1 MKAFGYSGSTFT
13 YHTICRQNTMHEKWE
28 ASMINGFNIK
38 IMVKSSAV
46 EIVFKSLVPIRIY
59 HLISTANSTLFV

>member
-1 MKAFGYSGSTFT
+1 
-13 YHTICRQNTMHEKWE
+13 
-28 ASMINGFNIK
+28 MINGFNIK